1 MPCSAGPVSASQPAE
16 IAAPCARVETLRNAQ
31 KRSEETLKSRGETA
45 IMIVML
51 MLMVMTRRAVTGSS
65 PLPNIILPPAGA
77 T

>member
-1 MPCSAGPVSASQPAE
+1 
-16 IAAPCARVETLRNAQ
+16 
-31 KRSEETLKSRGETA
+31 
-45 IMIVML
+45 MIVML